1 MSRAVDPEA
10 DYEALRHWILA
21 VDEREKLSEMGVA
34 QPLMPGARHSAATPQ
49 FILNPLFRRI
59 SELTDEI
66 RRTEDAFGMNPLSRF
81 RLQLTYEPPTAEE
94 DEHPIMAM
102 MRKRREEAAQVARD

>member
-1 MSRAVDPEA
+1 M
-10 DYEALRHWILA
+10 
-21 VDEREKLSEMGVA
+21 DEREKLSEMAVA
-34 QPLMPGARHSAATPQ
+34 QPLMPGARHSAASPQ

-81 RLQLTYEPPTAEE
+81 RLQLTYEPPYSVE
-94 DEHPIMAM
+94 DEHPVQAM
-102 MRKRREEAAQVARD
+102 VRRRREEAARERMGS